1 MCGIIGSVGKNNVL
15 PVLINGLKRLE
26 YRGYDSAGIA
36 YNLNNDIKIVKEKGK
51 IANLEALINFEDDSK
66 IGIGHTRWA
75 THGEANTINAHPH
88 RQNNITIVHNGII
101 ENYIALKNELIEKG
115 YVFKSE
121 TDTEVACAYIDYLYS
136 ENKDILKTLNSCTS
150 IFKGSYAIV
159 VMVDGDNENLYVI
172 KKDSPLIIGIGDDN
186 NYIASDIGA
195 IINYTNKYYTL
206 DDYEYASVNKDSIS
220 IYKNGDVVSK
230 EIKEFKYDVDANDK
244 GEYDHYM
251 LKEINEQPLIIRK
264 LVNKY
269 FEGGIFKSDLLPD
282 IEKFE
287 KIYIVGCGS
296 AYHAGVA
303 CKYLFEEYGDVEVIV
318 ELASEFRYKKL
329 FLNDKCLVI
338 AISQSGETADTLASL
353 KIAREFNCYTIGIV
367 NVYESSI
374 ARFVDRVIY
383 TEAGSEIAVATTKG
397 YLTQVFILSLLALKL
412 GIIKNNIADMD
423 KVCDSYKNISTYLES
438 LVCGDY
444 KKIANKLYEHDDIFF
459 LGRNIDYALM
469 LEGSLKLK
477 EISYIHAECY
487 AAGELKHGTISLID
501 KGTPVIGLI
510 TKEDIADKTSSNIKE
525 VIARGAYVILIVK
538 DSIEVDKCYNDIIMV
553 PSTTPLLQ
561 PILSIIPLQLIS
573 YEVAKARDCD
583 IDKPRNLAKSVTVE

>member
-510 TKEDIADKTSSNIKE
+510 TKEDIADKTISNIKE